1 MERNAPPVTDQIAQF
16 VKGAEVAQAPAS
28 VREAA
33 LSALIDTVGVAIA
46 GRDDTGF
53 RALLN
58 GTREEAHPGPA
69 TLLATGQRVSPAYA
83 ALVNGMGAHAL
94 DYDDVSDPMYGHPS
108 VALYPALLAVA
119 QSEGASGAA
128 LLDAYVV
135 GFQVAG
141 AVAAALPIRAHY
153 SKGWHSTAT
162 VGVLASTAG
171 LCHLLDLPA
180 ETTRRALGI
189 AASSASGSRQNFGTN
204 TKPLHP
210 GLSAWSAVTAARLA
224 QNGFTADE
232 QQLEA
237 PMGFFA
243 MYGGDSDLYAVQKWL
258 EQPWTIVEPGAGI
271 SVKKYPC
278 CFNTHRSADATLA
291 LAPSLPDAADTVT
304 AIRVTVEPGGL
315 DPVIHHRPTTGLEG
329 KFSVEYVVA
338 AGLIDGRVRLAT
350 FTDDA
355 VGRPEAQSLLRKV
368 ELAESAAPPFG
379 EPGYDFAYAAVEI
392 DAGGTTLRRR
402 VDTPHGDSR
411 DLLVAAE
418 LEDKFFDC
426 VSYSGV
432 PWDAAGLIAGLR
444 SLPAAATLDAFELFT
459 ETPVPA

>member
-1 MERNAPPVTDQIAQF
+1 MEHNVPPVTDQIAQF
-16 VKGAEVAQAPAS
+16 VKGCSVATSPAA

-33 LSALIDTVGVAIA
+33 LAALIDTVGVAIA

-141 AVAAALPIRAHY
+141 AIAAALPIRAHY

-171 LCHLLDLPA
+171 LCHLLDLPVQV
-180 ETTRRALGI
+180 TRQALGI

-210 GLSAWSAVTAARLA
+210 GLSAWSAVTATRLA
-224 QNGFTADE
+224 QSGFTADDH
-232 QQLEA
+232 QLEA

-243 MYGGDSDLYAVQKWL
+243 MYGVDSDLSAVEKWL
-258 EQPWTIVEPGAGI
+258 EQPWAIVEPGAGI

-291 LAPSLPDAADTVT
+291 LTPSLPDAGAID

-350 FTDDA
+350 FTDGA
-355 VGRPEAQSLLRKV
+355 VGRPEAQALLRKV
-368 ELAESAAPPFG
+368 EVAESAAPPFG
-379 EPGYDFAYAAVEI
+379 EPGYDYAYSALEI

-411 DLLVAAE
+411 DLLDAGE
-418 LEDKFFDC
+418 MEDKFFDC

-444 SLPAAATLDAFELFT
+444 SLPTATALDAFGLFT
-459 ETPVPA
+459 ETPIPA